1 MTTRMRVAKIGR
13 EELERRCAEGT
24 MYADLV
30 PIGHWERE
38 VDFGN
43 VAHDYCSE
51 CHYEGKGTN
60 FCPNCG
66 ADMRETASTKSV
78 LDEIA
83 GELEELEKTEP
94 FAYGDTKIRMGV
106 GLGIMKARKI
116 VDNYREEGDA
126 E

>member
-1 MTTRMRVAKIGR
+1 MTTRMRVAKIPK
-13 EELERRCAEGT
+13 EELERRCTEGT
-24 MYADLV
+24 MYADFV

-43 VAHDYCSE
+43 VAHLYCSE

-60 FCPNCG
+60 YCPNCG
-66 ADMRETASTKSV
+66 ADLREQAFTESV

-83 GELEELEKTEP
+83 TELEELEKTEP